1 MVSSDFEVQRVARV
15 LAAFSLSLAAACNL
29 PGMQQ
34 TQSQAPGGA
43 PESAGASS
51 AGSLVGSW
59 QSGAESLEFR
69 PDGTLLI
76 SGTAA
81 TYQVTGQ
88 TIVVSSANGTMT
100 FPFELSGDQLV
111 VTVDGAPVAYQRT
124 SPAPGAP
131 GSEVVVA
138 QPFGAAPATAPGVAA
153 SGVAAPGTPGMAAA
167 SAPAGPPQGIAAA
180 LVGKWCYMSNV
191 YANDGGRASE
201 TCFVLNPDGTYQYH
215 SESSSSGQYGGTAS
229 QSDDTGTWQATD
241 TTLTAHSRTGQTY
254 TYQYQRQNHPKNN
267 DPMLV
272 FDGKAFVT
280 YYQKPPW

>member
-1 MVSSDFEVQRVARV
+1 MVSSDFEVRRVARALV
-15 LAAFSLSLAAACNL
+15 ALSLSFAAACNL

-34 TQSQAPGGA
+34 TQSPGGGPAPAVAAPG
-43 PESAGASS
+43 
-51 AGSLVGSW
+51 GSLVGSW
-59 QSGAESLEFR
+59 QSGAETLEFR

-88 TIVVSSANGTMT
+88 TIVVSSPNGTLT

-111 VTVDGAPVAYQRT
+111 VTVDGTPVAYQRT
-124 SPAPGAP
+124 SPAGAAP
-131 GSEVVVA
+131 GSQTVAA
-138 QPFGAAPATAPGVAA
+138 QPFAAAPAAA
-153 SGVAAPGTPGMAAA
+153 AGGAPGMAAA
-167 SAPAGPPQGIAAA
+167 PGGTGATGASALAGPPQGAAAA
-180 LVGKWCYMSNV
+180 LVGKWCYMANV

-201 TCFVLNPDGTYQYH
+201 TCFVLNPDGSYQYH

>member
-1 MVSSDFEVQRVARV
+1 MVSSDFGVTRGVRV
-15 LAAFSLSLAAACNL
+15 LAALSLSLSAACNL

-34 TQSQAPGGA
+34 TQAQPPPGDGRPPDTAPGG
-43 PESAGASS
+43 
-51 AGSLVGSW
+51 SLIGSW
-59 QSGAESLEFR
+59 QSGVETLEFR
-69 PDGTLLI
+69 PDGTMLI
-76 SGTAA
+76 SGAAA
-81 TYQVTGQ
+81 TYQVSGT
-88 TIVVSSANGTMT
+88 TIVVSSPNGTLT
-100 FPFELSGDQLV
+100 FPFVLASGDELV
-111 VTVDGAPVAYQRT
+111 VTVDGVPVSYLRRGAAPQ
-124 SPAPGAP
+124 
-131 GSEVVVA
+131 SEGMAA
-138 QPFGAAPATAPGVAA
+138 QSFGAAPA
-153 SGVAAPGTPGMAAA
+153 AAPSGAAPTGA

-201 TCFVLNPDGTYQYH
+201 TCFVLNPDGSYQYH

-229 QSDDTGTWQATD
+229 QSDDSGTWQATD

>member
-1 MVSSDFEVQRVARV
+1 MVSSDFGVQRAARA
-15 LAAFSLSLAAACNL
+15 LAALSLSLAAACNL

-34 TQSQAPGGA
+34 TQSQMPGAA

-51 AGSLVGSW
+51 SGSLVGSW

-76 SGTAA
+76 SGTEA

-88 TIVVSSANGTMT
+88 TVLVSSPNGTMT

-111 VTVDGAPVAYQRT
+111 VTVDGTPVAYQRT
-124 SPAPGAP
+124 SPAGGAP
-131 GSEVVVA
+131 GSEAVA
-138 QPFGAAPATAPGVAA
+138 AQSFGAAPAAAP
-153 SGVAAPGTPGMAAA
+153 GVAAPGTPGTPTTVGA